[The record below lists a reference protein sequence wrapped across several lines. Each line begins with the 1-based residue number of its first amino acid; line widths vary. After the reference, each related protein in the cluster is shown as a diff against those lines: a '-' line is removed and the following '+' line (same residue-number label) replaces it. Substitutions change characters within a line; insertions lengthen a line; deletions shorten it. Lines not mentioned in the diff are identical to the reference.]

1 MEAFSKIF
9 DVVDKNRTDL
19 GNLTA

>member
-1 MEAFSKIF
+1 MEAFSIIF